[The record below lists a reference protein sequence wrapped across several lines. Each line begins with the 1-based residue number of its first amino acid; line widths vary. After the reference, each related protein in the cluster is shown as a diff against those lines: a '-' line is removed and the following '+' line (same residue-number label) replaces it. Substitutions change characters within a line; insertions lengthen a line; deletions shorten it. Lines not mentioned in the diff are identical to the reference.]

1 MRVRTAKHLSNPRL
15 EMRSFTRLA
24 VVSFALAFSAAILNS
39 QEDPKLTIH
48 WDKTTVISK
57 SAPTLQVVVNPS
69 LRPGEPLGAAA
80 YKAVKDLGADYVR
93 YVPWLPYPRLAVAEL
108 EPSTPQKTSW
118 DFNLIDPMTKDF
130 LTATD
135 GHPTVMNFSTNPA
148 WLWETEKPVTY
159 PTDPNQVE
167 WHYTQG
173 TELRDPT
180 GKELG
185 DYYARLVSWYVNGG
199 FTDENGVRHESGY
212 HYKFPVWEVLN
223 EVDFEHA
230 MTPERYTARYDAIVS
245 AIHKVSP
252 ETKFMGLAMAIPG
265 KAPNHFEYFL
275 NPKNHKPGI
284 PLDYISYHFYAS
296 PVKGQGIDSWQYTF
310 FDQAE
315 GFLATVRYIE
325 TIRKRLSPQT
335 KTDLNEL
342 GVILPTDNRPG
353 DDVPPPAAYWN
364 LCGALYAHLFIELSK
379 MQIDLIGMSQMVGYP
394 TQFPSVSMM
403 DWRTNQP
410 NARYWVLKLIKDS
423 FHSGD
428 QLVETSV
435 NSRDLSVQAFLT
447 PRGRK
452 LLLANERNR
461 PVEVEIPDADNAAA
475 RMVDEQTGDGPARIA
490 KPAGGKI
497 TLAPF
502 AVTVVSW

>member
-1 MRVRTAKHLSNPRL
+1 MRARIAKHFHASKVQ
-15 EMRSFTRLA
+15 MQSCIRLA
-24 VVSFALAFSAAILNS
+24 VAAFAFASTTAVLYS
-39 QEDPKLTIH
+39 QEAPKLTIH
-48 WDKTTVISK
+48 WDKIKVVSK
-57 SAPTLQVVVNPS
+57 SSPTLQVVVNPP
-69 LRPGEPLGAAA
+69 LRPGEQLGEAA

-93 YVPWLPYPRLAVAEL
+93 YVPWLPYPKLAVAEL
-108 EPSTPQKTSW
+108 EPPTPQKTSW
-118 DFNLIDPMTKDF
+118 DFTLIDPMTKNF
-130 LTATD
+130 LDATD

-148 WLWETEKPVTY
+148 WLWKTEKPVTY
-159 PTDPNQVE
+159 PADPIQVE

-199 FTDENGVRHESGY
+199 FSDENGVRHESGY

-223 EVDFEHA
+223 EVDFEHT
-230 MTPERYTARYDAIVS
+230 MTPEQYTARYDAIVG

-252 ETKFMGLAMAIPG
+252 PTKFMGLALAIPG
-265 KAPNHFEYFL
+265 KAPNQFEYFL

-296 PVKGQGIDSWQYTF
+296 PVKEQGIDSWQYTF

-315 GFLATVRYIE
+315 GFLATVRYVE

-335 KTDLNEL
+335 KTDLDEL
-342 GVILPTDNRPG
+342 GVILPTDNKPG
-353 DDVPPPAAYWN
+353 DDVPPPATYWN
-364 LCGALYAHLFIELSK
+364 LCGALYADLFIELSK

-394 TQFPSVSMM
+394 TQFPSVSMI

-428 QLVETSV
+428 QLVDTSV
-435 NSRDLSVQAFLT
+435 SSSDVAAQGFLT

-452 LLLANERNR
+452 VLLANKRNR
-461 PVEVEIPDADNAAA
+461 PLEVEIPDADNAAA
-475 RMVDEQTGDGPARIA
+475 RTVDELTGDGPARIV
-490 KPAGGKI
+490 KLAGGKI
-497 TLAPF
+497 LLAPF
-502 AVTVVSW
+502 SVTVVSW